1 MHKDVPGGPVV
12 KNPPC
17 NPRDAGSI
25 PGQETKT
32 PHDTGQVS
40 PCTATTQPGQE
51 APHPNKGPCMGHE
64 DPTGHSQDPGAGTS
78 EAPHPNKGP
87 CVRHKKPTATAKT
100 QEPGLERPRTPTKG
114 PAWGTKTPWPQ
125 LRPRSQD

>member
-51 APHPNKGPCMGHE
+51 APHPNKGPCVGHE
-64 DPTGHSQDPGAGTS
+64 
-78 EAPHPNKGP
+78 E
-87 CVRHKKPTATAKT
+87 PTATAKT
-100 QEPGLERPRTPTKG
+100 R
-114 PAWGTKTPWPQ
+114 
-125 LRPRSQD
+125 RSQMDTLQKEN